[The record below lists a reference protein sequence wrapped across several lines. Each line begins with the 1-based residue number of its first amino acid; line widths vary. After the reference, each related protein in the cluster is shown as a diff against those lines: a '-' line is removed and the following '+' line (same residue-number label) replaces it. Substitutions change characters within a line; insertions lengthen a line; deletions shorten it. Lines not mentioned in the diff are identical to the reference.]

1 MAHDL
6 HEAQSS
12 LSLIPSPHFDVVRD
26 LSQNRC
32 AVADKLHLIYIIKKQ
47 NAVIDNL
54 IFAALHLSLNRSK
67 QVPLKMRKY

>member
-12 LSLIPSPHFDVVRD
+12 LSLISSPHFDVVRD

-54 IFAALHLSLNRSK
+54 IFAS
-67 QVPLKMRKY
+67 VPQ